1 MTHQNRATLWGRTIV
16 DELAAGG
23 LDAVCLAPGSRSTP
37 LTAAFDAH
45 PDVTVYSQIDE
56 RAAAFFALGRSRR
69 TGSPTALVCTSG
81 TAAANFHPAVIE
93 ADHGRVPLV
102 VLTADRPAELT
113 ASGANQTIDQTALYG
128 DSVRWFADL
137 PEPAP
142 EDRRLRSVRTT
153 VARALS
159 TSTGTPAGP
168 VHLNC
173 SFAKP
178 LDPDP
183 NAEPIDDERLES
195 LLAQSRDGPYV
206 RTTNGTQTA
215 DRGTI
220 DSIANALEAA
230 ERPLLVAGP
239 ADPGVVDDGTDWQ
252 KTLVDVAE
260 AIQAPIVAD
269 PLSDVRFDPAVA
281 SPTICGGYDAYVDEV
296 PAPDCVLQIGDAP
309 TSKTLRHTLRDASCR
324 QFLIDPAGS
333 WREATFTA
341 TDLVET
347 DPRHLIDGLADRLV
361 GTDRADERNQ
371 RGDERDTWLETFVDA
386 EQVVDDQITGAT
398 TTETL
403 ETDPLEGSV
412 LRTVL
417 ARTPDPSTVFVSNSM
432 PIRDADL
439 FGRPRAADVTVLANR
454 GASGIDGI
462 VSSALG
468 AGRATTDPLTLVTGD
483 LALYHDSNGLLALSR
498 CDVEAT
504 IVVVHN
510 DGGGI
515 FHKLPIEAHDP
526 PFTAQFKTPHGL
538 DFSAL
543 AQLYDFDYH
552 DTSPADFESTY
563 RAARES
569 DGTNLVAVHVDAG
582 SSHRRREELVER
594 IAAECRR

>member
-1 MTHQNRATLWGRTIV
+1 M

-45 PDVTVYSQIDE
+45 PDVTVYSHIDE

-102 VLTADRPAELT
+102 VLTADRPAELA
-113 ASGANQTIDQTALYG
+113 ASGANQTIDQTGLYS

-159 TSTGTPAGP
+159 TSTGTPPGP

-220 DSIANALEAA
+220 DSIATALEAA

-239 ADPGVVDDGTDWQ
+239 ADPTVVDDSTDWQ
-252 KTLVDVAE
+252 ETLVDIAE
-260 AIQAPIVAD
+260 AIQAPLLAD
-269 PLSDVRFDPAVA
+269 PLSDVRFGSAATSATV
-281 SPTICGGYDAYVDEV
+281 CGGYDAYVEEL
-296 PAPDCVLQIGDAP
+296 PAPDCVLRIGDAP

-324 QFLIDPAGS
+324 QFLVDPAGS

-361 GTDRADERNQ
+361 ETDRGNDRTQNQ
-371 RGDERDTWLETFVDA
+371 PRDERDAWLETFVHA
-386 EQVVDDQITGAT
+386 EQVVDEQIAAA
-398 TTETL
+398 TETL
-403 ETDPLEGSV
+403 ESDPVEGSV

-417 ARTPDPSTVFVSNSM
+417 ERTPDPATVFVSNSM

-439 FGRPRAADVTVLANR
+439 FGRPRDADLTVLANR

-468 AGRATTDPLTLVTGD
+468 AGRATSDPLTLVTGD

-515 FHKLPIEAHDP
+515 FHNLPIEAHDP

-543 AQLYDFDYH
+543 AQLYDFEYDE
-552 DTSPADFESTY
+552 TSAAGFESTY

-569 DGTNLVAVHVDAG
+569 DGTHLVAVHVDAE
-582 SSHRRREELVER
+582 SSHRRREDLVER
-594 IAAECRR
+594 IAQDCRT